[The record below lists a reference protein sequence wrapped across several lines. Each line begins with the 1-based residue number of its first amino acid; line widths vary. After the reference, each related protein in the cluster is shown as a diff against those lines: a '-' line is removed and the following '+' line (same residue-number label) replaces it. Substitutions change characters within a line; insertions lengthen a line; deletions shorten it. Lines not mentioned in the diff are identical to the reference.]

1 MALLTAVLLGCVF
14 FPLSYVCVR
23 SWLARTWPHL
33 TEADRAVLT
42 GSAVSTLQGVLASL
56 AGATIVSNCHDVMH
70 DRHWLADWYAGFCLP
85 YFGFDIWA
93 MYQSSSSLASSEGR
107 LSWAT
112 FLANRGTMIAHHVI
126 LPAILFPAML
136 LRRGLGDFFV
146 GCFFLYEA
154 SSPFTNLRQ
163 ALIQLNMK
171 ETGLYY
177 VNGFLTLVT
186 FFLCRIAILPF
197 MLWAYGQQY
206 GLLLTDVLYRLPW
219 KCSAGC
225 AVVMTFQCY
234 WFTKMLQLVHRAVR
248 NGILK
253 QK

>member
-1 MALLTAVLLGCVF
+1 MIVSESMDSSVSGESSFILAVFATNSADEGC
-14 FPLSYVCVR
+14 C
-23 SWLARTWPHL
+23 LAC
-33 TEADRAVLT
+33 
-42 GSAVSTLQGVLASL
+42 AVSTLQGVLASL